1 MRVSVLFQI
10 AHAFGVELL
19 SKDDPVYE
27 WRERIFK
34 EFQETISKNG
44 KPN

>member
-1 MRVSVLFQI
+1 MCVFVFVQI
-10 AHAFGVELL
+10 AHAFDVELL

-44 KPN
+44 KSN